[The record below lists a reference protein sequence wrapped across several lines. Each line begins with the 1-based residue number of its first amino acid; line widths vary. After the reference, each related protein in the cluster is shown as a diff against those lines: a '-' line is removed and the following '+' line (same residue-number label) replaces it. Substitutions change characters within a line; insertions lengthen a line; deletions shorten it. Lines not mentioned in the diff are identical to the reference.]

1 MIKKNSQTIKST
13 LHFLTIKRTCPLVIV
28 AFLIPKIAIGNWQCQ
43 LTRSPNFWECDSA
56 FHLPVSPASSM
67 TTITPAVTPI
77 TTSDIT
83 APTMEMTIPDVMPL
97 TTGEL
102 PPPIDASLIDLELSA
117 EAAYQS
123 HLARSAT
130 QLKQFERVND
140 AEESLWILPPQLI
153 PTSPAGALS
162 NQQMIRQPGYLDTP
176 ETIALAG
183 EELSDFTVAQVH
195 QGLTW
200 EYCGPRPA
208 ALGLLPVSSLPV
220 AATPID
226 IDANSLT
233 YQRDTDVAELNGNIQ
248 IIRGNQQIDATTL
261 RWHRTTGELESDG
274 QIRFDTPGLRVI
286 GHNAHFNLDQ
296 DRGQINDA
304 HYRFSGNVNLR
315 GHAEKITI
323 HQPQLIQFDQL
334 FHTACRPGDT
344 AWSLQAQRMDIDRA
358 RGRGIAHHAR
368 LRIKD
373 VPVLYTPYL
382 SFPIDNRRQ
391 TGFLIPSIG
400 STDATGIDLSI
411 PYYLNLTPN
420 LDATLTPRVM
430 TERGLMLGGELRYL
444 TPFDRGLLNI
454 EVIPEDRRYENGAT
468 WRGAVRMKQTGQFG
482 QHWYTHL
489 DYSVVSDDQYLE
501 DFGNSLEV
509 TSTRRLLQ
517 QGDLT
522 YFARDWSLLMR
533 AEAFQAIDPD
543 LAPADRPYGRLPQ
556 LLFSTRSFKPISGL
570 TTQFEAEYDL
580 FDHDHR
586 VHGQRIAAQPQ
597 FNWPLVRSYGH
608 LIPGMR
614 FAFANYVLNDVTVG
628 DSESPSYAIP
638 SIDLDGKLIFERT
651 FTHQQHDWL
660 QTLEPRLYYV
670 YTPYKDQSDIPI
682 FDSSELNFS
691 FANLFRPNR
700 FTGRDRIGDANQLTL
715 GLTTRLLNQ
724 MSGDE
729 QLRLSVGQI
738 YYFADQRVQITGP
751 AEPGGSSPFA
761 GELAAHLFGYWN
773 GRTSFQ
779 WNADQ
784 KESAWQKR
792 SIGLQYRH
800 PNRQLLNVIY
810 RFDTGNDA
818 TTGYEDSDVSF
829 RLPIN
834 PKVEMVGRW
843 LYSILHEQT
852 MEAIAGV
859 EYGSC
864 CWRVR
869 FVGRHFKNR
878 PDSSGSH
885 SVMLQVEL
893 AGLGKIGSSI
903 DQFLAREIYDY

>member
-1 MIKKNSQTIKST
+1 MAIKATPPFTTFNHVWLLIA
-13 LHFLTIKRTCPLVIV
+13 V
-28 AFLIPKIAIGNWQCQ
+28 AFLVPQIAIANWQCH
-43 LTRSPNFWECDSA
+43 LIRPPNFWDCGLA
-56 FHLPVSPASSM
+56 TPLPLSFTSS
-67 TTITPAVTPI
+67 TTIASPPI
-77 TTSDIT
+77 TTPI
-83 APTMEMTIPDVMPL
+83 APPEFTVPASQITIPDVMPL

-102 PPPIDASLIDLELSA
+102 PPPPIDPTLTDIEQSSGAS
-117 EAAYQS
+117 YQS
-123 HLARSAT
+123 HLAHSTAQLEHFERNNSAT
-130 QLKQFERVND
+130 EP
-140 AEESLWILPPQLI
+140 LWILPPQVI
-153 PTSPAGALS
+153 PPSPDSVLPV
-162 NQQMIRQPGYLDTP
+162 QQMVRERGYLDTP
-176 ETIALAG
+176 PTIAMAG
-183 EELSDFTVAQVH
+183 EELADFTIAQVH
-195 QGLTW
+195 QGLSW
-200 EYCGPRPA
+200 DYCGPRPI
-208 ALGLLPVSSLPV
+208 ALGLSPISSLPTTT
-220 AATPID
+220 TPID
-226 IDANSLT
+226 IDANSVI
-233 YQRDTDVAELNGNIQ
+233 YQGDTDIAELNGDIQ
-248 IIRGNQQIDATTL
+248 VTRGNQRIDAATL
-261 RWHRTTGELESDG
+261 RWHRTTSELESDG
-274 QIRFDTPGLRVI
+274 KILFDMPGLRVI
-286 GHNAHFNLDQ
+286 GQNARFNLDQ
-296 DRGQINDA
+296 DHGQISDA

-315 GHAEKITI
+315 GHAEKIVI
-323 HQPQLIQFDQL
+323 HHPQLIQFDNL

-344 AWSLQAQRMDIDRA
+344 AWSLQARRMDIDRA
-358 RGRGIAHHAR
+358 QGRGIAHHAR

-373 VPVLYTPYL
+373 VPILYTPYL

-400 STDATGIDLSI
+400 STDTTGIDLSL
-411 PYYLNLTPN
+411 PYYLNLAPN
-420 LDATLTPRVM
+420 VDATLTPRIM
-430 TERGLMLGGELRYL
+430 TERGLMLGGEMRYL
-444 TPFDRGLLNI
+444 TPFDRGLLNV
-454 EVIPEDRRYENGAT
+454 EVIPEDRQYESGAT
-468 WRGAVRMKQTGQFG
+468 WRGAIRMKQAGHFG
-482 QHWYTHL
+482 QNWQTHL

-533 AEAFQAIDPD
+533 AEAFQAIDPE
-543 LAPADRPYGRLPQ
+543 LSPTDRPYGRLPQ
-556 LLFSTRSFKPISGL
+556 LLLTTRPFTLASGL
-570 TTQFEAEYDL
+570 ETRLEAEYDL

-586 VHGQRIAAQPQ
+586 VHGQRIAVQPQ
-597 FNWPLVRSYGH
+597 FNWPVVRSYGH
-608 LIPGMR
+608 LIPSMR
-614 FAFANYVLNDVTVG
+614 LSFADYVLNDVTPG
-628 DSESPSYAIP
+628 QSDSPAYAIP

-651 FTHQQHDWL
+651 ITNQQHQWL

-670 YTPYKDQSDIPI
+670 YTPYEDQSDIPI

-715 GLTTRLLNQ
+715 GLTTRTLNQ
-724 MSGDE
+724 ITGDE
-729 QLRLSVGQI
+729 QFRLSVGQI
-738 YYFADQRVQITGP
+738 YYFTDQRVQIAGP

-761 GELAAHLFGYWN
+761 GEFAAHLFGHWN
-773 GRTSFQ
+773 GRASFQ
-779 WNADQ
+779 WDADHE
-784 KESAWQKR
+784 ESVWQKR
-792 SIGLQYRH
+792 SIGLQYHH
-800 PNRQLLNVIY
+800 PNRQLLNIAY

-818 TTGYEDSDVSF
+818 TTSYEDGDVSF